1 MFVACAFASI
11 YNATINQDSIFC
23 IPTKPFLCIILTLLI
38 CWAFLCVAVFCLNAT
53 RTDLWRVRVL
63 LSRAQPFGPSLSEN
77 TTIGYKTWACR
88 STPVKNQL
96 HHVWLFSVY
105 FETVDCSRENLNWWD
120 FDWDFSHIESVRGG
134 GGNLRDRRSRQL
146 CPYFKRIIS
155 QYLKNVISQRE
166 DPICDWSGV
175 ISTFIGHIDSTLP

>member
-134 GGNLRDRRSRQL
+134 GETCGIGDQDSYVPILKGLSL
-146 CPYFKRIIS
+146 SIS
-155 QYLKNVISQRE
+155 KTLFPKEKIQFVIE
-166 DPICDWSGV
+166 AG
-175 ISTFIGHIDSTLP
+175 L